1 MIWRCIFNDILSSMR
16 SQCKGIDPLWLLPT
30 HDKSY
35 ESFEYQDEFKK
46 IYIVRKVYYAY
57 KERMKDILIWIW
69 IQEKPNIY
77 CKLDLVVWIQNSI
90 VSYSS
95 WCLFVH
101 NARYYLR
108 TWFTLIRG
116 QCGRWDLTRYHILKM
131 SSHLEWQPR
140 EILI

>member
-57 KERMKDILIWIW
+57 KERMKDILTSFKAKFGLWD
-69 IQEKPNIY
+69 N
-77 CKLDLVVWIQNSI
+77 
-90 VSYSS
+90 
-95 WCLFVH
+95 WC
-101 NARYYLR
+101 
-108 TWFTLIRG
+108 TI
-116 QCGRWDLTRYHILKM
+116 K
-131 SSHLEWQPR
+131 
-140 EILI
+140 